1 MKVRVYPH
9 TSLNSSEGVISCPE
23 LRNCGE
29 EEILEG
35 TRSQGVTGVKRFKI
49 KRNGELKDT
58 NTFVFTFNTP
68 VLPKTVKVAYF
79 RVNVEVYVPNP
90 LRCHNC
96 QKYGHHEDRC
106 SKDPICSKCGQ
117 TGEHLENRCSN
128 ELHCVNCGEKHSAD
142 SKECRIWQKEKEI
155 LRIKFTRNISFV
167 EARKLVET
175 PTPIPGI
182 SYANITQ
189 SSMKKVS
196 VVDTATQTDPINI
209 LDSAVQSS
217 STNSQTEDLQKQKGQ
232 ANTTNKNQTKTP
244 TEEKKRRGW
253 PEKSHHRD
261 DDKKDWKKQQ
271 QKERQAR
278 SQSSPPTKQQTKSK
292 SSQGTQRPSTSNR
305 APGY

>member
-1 MKVRVYPH
+1 MYPH
-9 TSLNSSEGVISCPE
+9 TSLNSSKGVIRCPE

-35 TRSQGVTGVKRFKI
+35 TKISRSYWSKKIQNKTKRRVKRHKH
-49 KRNGELKDT
+49 LC
-58 NTFVFTFNTP
+58 FTFNTP

-117 TGEHLENRCSN
+117 TEHLESRCNN

-142 SKECRIWQKEKEI
+142 SKECRIWHKEKEI
-155 LRIKFTRNISFV
+155 LRLKFTRNISFV
-167 EARKLVET
+167 EARKLVEA

-182 SYANITQ
+182 SYFNITQ
-189 SSMKKVS
+189 SSMRKVS
-196 VVDTATQTDPINI
+196 VVDTATQTDPITI
-209 LDSAVQSS
+209 LDSPVQSNITN
-217 STNSQTEDLQKQKGQ
+217 TNSKTEDLQKQKGQ
-232 ANTTNKNQTKTP
+232 TNTTNKNQTKTP
-244 TEEKKRRGW
+244 IEEKKGEGGLKKATIEMIR
-253 PEKSHHRD
+253 
-261 DDKKDWKKQQ
+261 KDWKKQQ
-271 QKERQAR
+271 KKERQTR
-278 SQSSPPTKQQTKSK
+278 SQSSPPTKETKSK

-305 APGY
+305 ERKRFK

>member
-1 MKVRVYPH
+1 MDTMR
-9 TSLNSSEGVISCPE
+9 
-23 LRNCGE
+23 
-29 EEILEG
+29 
-35 TRSQGVTGVKRFKI
+35 TGVLKTLSVRNAGKQENTSKI
-49 KRNGELKDT
+49 DVAT
-58 NTFVFTFNTP
+58 NY
-68 VLPKTVKVAYF
+68 TVSIVVK
-79 RVNVEVYVPNP
+79 N
-90 LRCHNC
+90 
-96 QKYGHHEDRC
+96 
-106 SKDPICSKCGQ
+106 
-117 TGEHLENRCSN
+117 
-128 ELHCVNCGEKHSAD
+128 SAD
-142 SKECRIWQKEKEI
+142 SKECRIWHKEKEI

-232 ANTTNKNQTKTP
+232 TNTTNKNQTKTP
-244 TEEKKRRGW
+244 TEEKKGEAGLKKATIEMIR
-253 PEKSHHRD
+253 
-261 DDKKDWKKQQ
+261 KDWKKQQ

-305 APGY
+305 ERKGSNNVIQQHNKFGSLSDRVRRSSRSPTN